1 MDDRILNEIKTKIL
15 EAVTLQEL
23 QIYTTE
29 LQKRIDFLRPQVPDT
44 NNVFINILEA
54 TTLQELQIYTVQLR
68 KRINFLNCQF
78 KSKPPYTSQV
88 FSNHFC

>member
-1 MDDRILNEIKTKIL
+1 MDDRMLNEIKTNIL

-23 QIYTTE
+23 QIYTSE
-29 LQKRIDFLRPQVPDT
+29 LQ
-44 NNVFINILEA
+44 
-54 TTLQELQIYTVQLR
+54 

-78 KSKPPYTSQV
+78 KSKPPDTSQV